1 MPRYDY
7 QCRECGVEF
16 TARHNMGER
25 LEDCT
30 ECGSIGSLKFLPTLF
45 ATRISKAN
53 KTQKAG
59 EVVKQHI
66 EEARKEVENEKEQ
79 MKKDYL
85 T

>member
-1 MPRYDY
+1 M
-7 QCRECGVEF
+7 
-16 TARHNMGER
+16 R

-30 ECGSIGSLKFLPTLF
+30 ECESVGSLKFLPTLF